1 MQIKKLQQNMEVQ
14 WGINKIP
21 NFWLIEIEKGDNC
34 QASGI
39 DQISEVLIAICNLM
53 TNNFNMY
60 EAIVV
65 VWM

>member
-21 NFWLIEIEKGDNC
+21 NFWLIEIEKGGNC

-60 EAIVV
+60 ETIVV